1 MQQQDWVFRLE
12 AKLSIKIG
20 ILKCLKITVVMF
32 VLMKLSKL
40 VPNLIFTSCLMFSNL
55 EQKMKTALLGAI
67 LLLVPNL
74 LDACINKP
82 KNCGEGPIALGISL
96 GGLSPWNQFM
106 YGGRRGRN
114 LGDERKK
121 NKGKKYNKKCMD
133 SFEFVEILAFS
144 ICDED
149 GDNGLTWKEVSD
161 CIVSRENV
169 VFCCYNCLDLP

>member
-1 MQQQDWVFRLE
+1 MIAGFDDFQIENDPYCFFSNTSVQNFE
-12 AKLSIKIG
+12 TIKT
-20 ILKCLKITVVMF
+20 CPQF
-32 VLMKLSKL
+32 
-40 VPNLIFTSCLMFSNL
+40 NFTSCLMFSNL

-74 LDACINKP
+74 LNACINKP

-106 YGGRRGRN
+106 YGGRRPRRSVRN

-161 CIVSRENV
+161 CIVSCENV
-169 VFCCYNCLDLP
+169 VLCCYNCLDLP